1 MIMRV
6 AVADRVGD
14 VVNRVLEVVA
24 NPLNIHGNGTCDS
37 HVPFPYDAID
47 GFLPMR
53 WVEYDHEEVPI
64 SMDKYSIHGRN
75 ILSMDLKYPW
85 VPCNI
90 YTGWRTRIRTNF

>member
-1 MIMRV
+1 M
-6 AVADRVGD
+6 
-14 VVNRVLEVVA
+14 L
-24 NPLNIHGNGTCDS
+24 HGTHGSN
-37 HVPFPYDAID
+37 

-75 ILSMDLKYPW
+75 ILSMDLTYPW

-90 YTGWRTRIRTNF
+90 CTNGDNCSIGKRDKGSMCRSVQIAKGEGKSI